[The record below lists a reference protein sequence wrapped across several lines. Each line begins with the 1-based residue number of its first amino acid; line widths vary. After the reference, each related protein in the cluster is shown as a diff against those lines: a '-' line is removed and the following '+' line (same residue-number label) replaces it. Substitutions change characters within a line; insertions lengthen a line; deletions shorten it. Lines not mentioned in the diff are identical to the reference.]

1 MSLPH
6 AAAGWGEIGGEK
18 RYFIVHPG
26 HIYARVNRPDRDRNM
41 EGTRIMR
48 RQRDFLWAACMAS
61 AILSSTLISPAM
73 ADPTRDQVMDGA
85 ARCEGIPD
93 NRVWLDCFYGSAQP
107 MRAQLGL
114 SPAPESQ
121 TRLVP
126 AQGASYGGA
135 AYGSAP
141 VARRAAA
148 KPKSEG
154 FWGSLIGNTSP
165 LAHDMPMRTYDF
177 GRNGRFT
184 VTMLDGHVWRQAESD
199 IPIAKWKK
207 SPASYKVT
215 INNGNSADLYDMRVE
230 GVVYKVT
237 KVR

>member
-1 MSLPH
+1 MTRNFSAWAGLS
-6 AAAGWGEIGGEK
+6 AAIWLGA
-18 RYFIVHPG
+18 V
-26 HIYARVNRPDRDRNM
+26 RPV
-41 EGTRIMR
+41 
-48 RQRDFLWAACMAS
+48 
-61 AILSSTLISPAM
+61 M
-73 ADPTRDQVMDGA
+73 ADPTREQVIQGA
-85 ARCEGIPD
+85 ERCEGIPD

-135 AYGSAP
+135 VSGVAP
-141 VARRAAA
+141 VARRPAA

-154 FWGSLIGNTSP
+154 FWAGLIGNTSP
-165 LAHDMPMRTYDF
+165 LAKDMPMRAYGF
-177 GRNGRFT
+177 GGDGRFT
-184 VTMLDGHVWRQAESD
+184 ITTQDGHVWRQAESE
-199 IPIAKWKK
+199 IRMAKWKK
-207 SPASYKVT
+207 PAPSYKVT
-215 INNGNSADLYDMRVE
+215 INNGTSTDLYDMRVE

>member
-1 MSLPH
+1 MKIRFVLSMAALSLV
-6 AAAGWGEIGGEK
+6 A
-18 RYFIVHPG
+18 VHP
-26 HIYARVNRPDRDRNM
+26 ALV
-41 EGTRIMR
+41 
-48 RQRDFLWAACMAS
+48 
-61 AILSSTLISPAM
+61 SPAW

-107 MRAQLGL
+107 MRSLLGL

-135 AYGSAP
+135 VSAGTP
-141 VARRAAA
+141 VARRPAA

-154 FWGSLIGNTSP
+154 FWAGLLGNTSP
-165 LAHDMPMRTYDF
+165 VAHDMPMRAYDF
-177 GRNGRFT
+177 GRDGRFT

-199 IPIAKWKK
+199 ISRAKWKK
-207 SPASYKVT
+207 PAASYKVT
-215 INNGNSADLYDMRVE
+215 INNSTSADLYDLRVA
-230 GVVYKVT
+230 GAVYKVT
-237 KVR
+237 KVQ

>member
-1 MSLPH
+1 MKRGFSVLVS
-6 AAAGWGEIGGEK
+6 AAVWLGV
-18 RYFIVHPG
+18 VH
-26 HIYARVNRPDRDRNM
+26 
-41 EGTRIMR
+41 
-48 RQRDFLWAACMAS
+48 
-61 AILSSTLISPAM
+61 PAM

-114 SPAPESQ
+114 SPAPENQ

-135 AYGSAP
+135 AYGGAP
-141 VARRAAA
+141 VARRAAV

-154 FWGSLIGNTSP
+154 FWSSLIGNTSP
-165 LAHDMPMRTYDF
+165 PAHDMPMKAYDF
-177 GRNGRFT
+177 GGDGRFT

-199 IPIAKWKK
+199 VSRAKWKK
-207 SPASYKVT
+207 PAPSYKVT
-215 INNGNSADLYDMRVE
+215 INNSTSTDLYDMRVA